1 MAQEEAAVKMDT
13 TITKVVYVASAVLYA
28 LLVLTIFL
36 RKKSILKR
44 AGKCVF
50 SARPRSAKFSASI
63 IVCAPFI
70 MLFSAFVD
78 LHFYFKWMLC
88 AVALLATEIAVR
100 EASTLHSSGVY
111 ENGVVTEG
119 EVILFTDI
127 CVAKK
132 GSETG
137 EIRGDCVAELEVR
150 GKGMKRIA
158 YADEGERDA
167 VLKAIFGFRPQ
178 LKRGTV

>member
-1 MAQEEAAVKMDT
+1 MDT
-13 TITKVVYVASAVLYA
+13 TITKAVYAASAVLYA

-50 SARPRSAKFSASI
+50 SARPRPAKFSARI

-78 LHFYFKWMLC
+78 LRFYFKWMLC

-100 EASTLHSSGVY
+100 EASTLRSSGVY
-111 ENGVVTEG
+111 ENGIVTEG
-119 EVILFTDI
+119 EIILFTDI
-127 CVAKK
+127 SGAKK

-137 EIRGDCVAELEVR
+137 EIRGECIAELEVR
-150 GKGMKRIA
+150 GKGMKRIT

-167 VLKAIFGFRPQ
+167 VLKAIFECCPQ
-178 LKRGTV
+178 LKRGMV

>member
-1 MAQEEAAVKMDT
+1 
-13 TITKVVYVASAVLYA
+13 
-28 LLVLTIFL
+28 
-36 RKKSILKR
+36 
-44 AGKCVF
+44 
-50 SARPRSAKFSASI
+50 
-63 IVCAPFI
+63 

-78 LHFYFKWMLC
+78 LRFYFKWMLC

-127 CVAKK
+127 SGAKK

-137 EIRGDCVAELEVR
+137 EIRGECIAELEVR
-150 GKGMKRIA
+150 GKGMRRIT

-167 VLKAIFGFRPQ
+167 VLKAIFECCPQ
-178 LKRGTV
+178 LKRGMV

>member
-1 MAQEEAAVKMDT
+1 MAQAEAAVKMDT
-13 TITKVVYVASAVLYA
+13 TITKAVYAASSVLYA

-50 SARPRSAKFSASI
+50 SARPRPAKFSAAI
-63 IVCAPFI
+63 IVYAPFI

-78 LHFYFKWMLC
+78 LRFYFKWMLC

-100 EASTLHSSGVY
+100 EASTLRSSGVY

-119 EVILFTDI
+119 EVILFKDI
-127 CVAKK
+127 SRAGKT
-132 GSETG
+132 STSG
-137 EIRGDCVAELEVR
+137 EIRGECIVELEVS
-150 GKGMKRIA
+150 GKGTRRIS

-178 LKRGTV
+178 LQH

>member
-1 MAQEEAAVKMDT
+1 
-13 TITKVVYVASAVLYA
+13 
-28 LLVLTIFL
+28 
-36 RKKSILKR
+36 
-44 AGKCVF
+44 
-50 SARPRSAKFSASI
+50 
-63 IVCAPFI
+63 

-78 LHFYFKWMLC
+78 LRFYFKWMLC

-150 GKGMKRIA
+150 GKGMRRIT

-178 LKRGTV
+178 LKGGTV

>member
-1 MAQEEAAVKMDT
+1 MNT
-13 TITKVVYVASAVLYA
+13 TITKVVYAASAVLYA

-50 SARPRSAKFSASI
+50 SARPRPAKFSAGI

-78 LHFYFKWMLC
+78 LRFYFKWMLC

-127 CVAKK
+127 SGAKK
-132 GSETG
+132 GSAMG

-150 GKGMKRIA
+150 GKGMRRIT

-167 VLKAIFGFRPQ
+167 VLKAIFECRPQ

>member
-1 MAQEEAAVKMDT
+1 MAQAEAAVKMDA
-13 TITKVVYVASAVLYA
+13 TITKAVYAASAVLYA

-36 RKKSILKR
+36 RKKLILKR
-44 AGKCVF
+44 AGKCMF
-50 SARPRSAKFSASI
+50 SARPRPAKFSAAI

-70 MLFSAFVD
+70 MLFSVFVD
-78 LHFYFKWMLC
+78 LRFYFKWMLC

-100 EASTLHSSGVY
+100 EASTLRSSGVY

-127 CVAKK
+127 CGAKK

-137 EIRGDCVAELEVR
+137 EIRGECIVELDVR
-150 GKGMKRIA
+150 GKGTRRIS

-167 VLKAIFGFRPQ
+167 VLQAIFGFRPQ
-178 LKRGTV
+178 LQH

>member
-1 MAQEEAAVKMDT
+1 MAQAEATIKMNT
-13 TITKVVYVASAVLYA
+13 SITKAVYAASAVLYA

-50 SARPRSAKFSASI
+50 SARPRPAKFSAGI
-63 IVCAPFI
+63 MVCAPFI

-78 LHFYFKWMLC
+78 LRFYFKWMLC

-100 EASTLHSSGVY
+100 EASTLRSSGVY
-111 ENGVVTEG
+111 ENGIVTEG
-119 EVILFTDI
+119 EIILFTDI
-127 CVAKK
+127 CGAKK

-137 EIRGDCVAELEVR
+137 EIRGEAIVELDVR
-150 GKGMKRIA
+150 GKGMKCIS

-167 VLKAIFGFRPQ
+167 VLQAIFGFRPQ
-178 LKRGTV
+178 LQH

>member
-1 MAQEEAAVKMDT
+1 MAQAEAAVKMNT
-13 TITKVVYVASAVLYA
+13 TITKAVYAASAVLYA

-44 AGKCVF
+44 AGNCVF
-50 SARPRSAKFSASI
+50 SARPRPAKFSAAI

-78 LHFYFKWMLC
+78 LRFYFKWMLC

-100 EASTLHSSGVY
+100 EASTLRSSGVY

-119 EVILFTDI
+119 EVILFKDI
-127 CVAKK
+127 SRAGKT
-132 GSETG
+132 STSG
-137 EIRGDCVAELEVR
+137 EIRGECIVELEVS
-150 GKGMKRIA
+150 GKGTRRIS

-178 LKRGTV
+178 LQH

>member
-1 MAQEEAAVKMDT
+1 
-13 TITKVVYVASAVLYA
+13 
-28 LLVLTIFL
+28 
-36 RKKSILKR
+36 
-44 AGKCVF
+44 
-50 SARPRSAKFSASI
+50 
-63 IVCAPFI
+63 

-78 LHFYFKWMLC
+78 LRFYFKWMLC

-137 EIRGDCVAELEVR
+137 EIRGECIMELEVS
-150 GKGMKRIA
+150 GKGTRRIT
-158 YADEGERDA
+158 YADEDERDT
-167 VLKAIFGFRPQ
+167 VLKAIFECHPQ

>member
-1 MAQEEAAVKMDT
+1 
-13 TITKVVYVASAVLYA
+13 
-28 LLVLTIFL
+28 
-36 RKKSILKR
+36 
-44 AGKCVF
+44 
-50 SARPRSAKFSASI
+50 
-63 IVCAPFI
+63 

-78 LHFYFKWMLC
+78 LRFYFKWMLC

-127 CVAKK
+127 SGAKK
-132 GSETG
+132 GSAMG

-150 GKGMKRIA
+150 GKGMRRIT

-167 VLKAIFGFRPQ
+167 VLKAIFECCPQ
-178 LKRGTV
+178 LKRGMV

>member
-1 MAQEEAAVKMDT
+1 
-13 TITKVVYVASAVLYA
+13 
-28 LLVLTIFL
+28 
-36 RKKSILKR
+36 
-44 AGKCVF
+44 
-50 SARPRSAKFSASI
+50 
-63 IVCAPFI
+63 

-78 LHFYFKWMLC
+78 LRFYFKWMLC

-100 EASTLHSSGVY
+100 EASTLRSSGVY

-127 CVAKK
+127 SGAKK
-132 GSETG
+132 GSAMG

-150 GKGMKRIA
+150 GKGTRRIT
-158 YADEGERDA
+158 YADEDERDA
-167 VLKAIFGFRPQ
+167 VLKAIFECHPQ

>member
-1 MAQEEAAVKMDT
+1 MDT
-13 TITKVVYVASAVLYA
+13 TITKAVYAASAVLYA

-63 IVCAPFI
+63 IVCAPLI

-78 LHFYFKWMLC
+78 LRFYFKWMLC

-127 CVAKK
+127 SGAKK

-137 EIRGDCVAELEVR
+137 EIRGECIAELEVR
-150 GKGMKRIA
+150 GKGMRRIT

-167 VLKAIFGFRPQ
+167 VLKAIFECRPQ

>member
-1 MAQEEAAVKMDT
+1 MNF
-13 TITKVVYVASAVLYA
+13 
-28 LLVLTIFL
+28 IFISL
-36 RKKSILKR
+36 FENLIAPYFEDSILKR

-50 SARPRSAKFSASI
+50 SARPRPAKFSAAI
-63 IVCAPFI
+63 IVCAPLI

-78 LHFYFKWMLC
+78 LRFYFKWMLC

-119 EVILFTDI
+119 EVILFKDI
-127 CVAKK
+127 SRAGKT
-132 GSETG
+132 STSG
-137 EIRGDCVAELEVR
+137 EIRGECIVELEVS
-150 GKGMKRIA
+150 GKGTRRIS

-167 VLKAIFGFRPQ
+167 VLQAIFGFRPQ
-178 LKRGTV
+178 LQH